1 MLRRPNE
8 ENLRENGKIL
18 EIWRRKNF
26 YLKINRPKN
35 GEFLR
40 KAGKISIFAVLIY
53 PPGQKSWVA
62 LFELS
67 LNTDLKTEMKTDLA

>member
-53 PPGQKSWVA
+53 PPGRSKRA
-62 LFELS
+62 YLLDLS
-67 LNTDLKTEMKTDLA
+67 LNKDLKTEMKTDLA